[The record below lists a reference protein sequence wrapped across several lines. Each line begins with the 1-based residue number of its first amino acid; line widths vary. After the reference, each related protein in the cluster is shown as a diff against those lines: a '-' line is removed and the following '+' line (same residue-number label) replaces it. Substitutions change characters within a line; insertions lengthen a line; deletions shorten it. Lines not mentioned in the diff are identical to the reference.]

1 MSLRLKLVLALVALS
16 TGATVAVGGFTY
28 RTTRTELLS
37 EIDRSLATATAS
49 YERGPRPRPDDP
61 GDRGPDLRDRFRG
74 QGDVLASVVT
84 ANGQQRALTPQSIP
98 IQPESEAL
106 LQASPSATSTFTA
119 TVGDERYRVL
129 ATNFRAPARGEL
141 VLQTARSLAEV
152 ERVLAT
158 LRTRIIV
165 AGVIIAAAAAA
176 IGALLARQFTRRL
189 EALTAAAEQVGATG
203 QLDVQVPAVGND
215 EAGRLGESFNAMLA
229 ALSESRSAQQRLVQ
243 DAGHELRTPLTS
255 LRTNVFALRRS
266 DALSP
271 DDRVRLLDD
280 LESETE
286 ELTALVN
293 EVVEVATDRRTDEP
307 WVLVDLGALVD
318 RVAARSSKRSDRV
331 VLVTADHSQVVG
343 RPRELERIV
352 SNLVENA
359 IKFDESGGP
368 IDVSVAAGAV
378 EVADRGPGFDDRDLP
393 RVFDRFYR
401 SDAARSRPGSGL
413 GLSIVHDLV
422 AAHGGTVAA
431 ANRPGGGA
439 VVRVE
444 FPPPP
449 AGPAPLSA

>member
-1 MSLRLKLVLALVALS
+1 MSLRLKMVLALVALS
-16 TGATVAVGGFTY
+16 TGATIAVGGFTY
-28 RTTRTELLS
+28 RTTRNELLS
-37 EIDRSLATATAS
+37 EIDRSLAAATAS
-49 YERGPRPRPDDP
+49 YERGPRQRPDDP
-61 GDRGPDLRDRFRG
+61 GDRGPELRDRFRG
-74 QGDVLASVVT
+74 QGDVLASVVA
-84 ANGQQRALTPQSIP
+84 ANGQQRDLTPQAIP
-98 IQPESEAL
+98 VQPESVELLEAPEL
-106 LQASPSATSTFTA
+106 ATTAFTA

-129 ATNFRAPARGEL
+129 ATHVRGPL
-141 VLQTARSLAEV
+141 VLQAARSLAEV
-152 ERVLAT
+152 ERVLAA

-165 AGVIIAAAAAA
+165 AGMVITAVAAA

-203 QLDVQVPAVGND
+203 QLDVQVPAVGHD

-255 LRTNVFALRRS
+255 LRTNVFALRRG
-266 DALSP
+266 DALPP
-271 DDRVRLLDD
+271 DDRARLLDD

-318 RVAARSSKRSDRV
+318 RVAARSSNRSGRV

-352 SNLVENA
+352 SNLIENA
-359 IKFDESGGP
+359 VKFDESAGP
-368 IDVSVAAGAV
+368 IDVAVTDGAV
-378 EVADRGPGFDDRDLP
+378 EVADRGPGFVDSDLP

-422 AAHGGTVAA
+422 VAHGGTVAA

-439 VVRVE
+439 VVRVA
-444 FPPPP
+444 FPPPATDSGAEP
-449 AGPAPLSA
+449 VTVRT

>member
-1 MSLRLKLVLALVALS
+1 MVLALVALS

-28 RTTRTELLS
+28 RTTRTELVS

-49 YERGPRPRPDDP
+49 YERGPRPRPDEP
-61 GDRGPDLRDRFRG
+61 GERGPELRDRFRG
-74 QGDVLASVVT
+74 QGDVLASVV
-84 ANGQQRALTPQSIP
+84 ASNGQQRDLTPQAIP

-106 LQASPSATSTFTA
+106 LQAPDDATTAFTA
-119 TVGDERYRVL
+119 TVGDDRYRVL
-129 ATNFRAPARGEL
+129 ASHVRAPARGGV
-141 VLQTARSLAEV
+141 VLQAARSLAEV
-152 ERVLAT
+152 ERVLAA

-165 AGVIIAAAAAA
+165 AGVLIAAAAAA
-176 IGALLARQFTRRL
+176 IGAVLARQFTRRL

-203 QLDVQVPAVGND
+203 QLDVQVPAVGHD

-255 LRTNVFALRRS
+255 LRTNVFALRRG
-266 DALSP
+266 DALAP
-271 DDRVRLLDD
+271 DDRARLLDD

-307 WVLVDLGALVD
+307 WALVELGPLVD
-318 RVAARSSKRSDRV
+318 RVAARSSKRAGRAV
-331 VLVTADHSQVVG
+331 RVTADPSRVVG
-343 RPRELERIV
+343 RPRELERVV
-352 SNLVENA
+352 SNLIENA
-359 IKFDESGGP
+359 VKFDESGAP
-368 IDVSVAAGAV
+368 IDVTVAEGAV
-378 EVADRGPGFDDRDLP
+378 EVADRGPGFVDSDLP

-401 SDAARSRPGSGL
+401 ADAARSRPGSGL

-422 AAHGGTVAA
+422 VAHGGTVAA

-439 VVRVE
+439 VVRVA
-444 FPPPP
+444 FPPPGPQPP
-449 AGPAPLSA
+449 ASPAS